1 MGFDPRG
8 VGAST
13 QIRCV
18 DDIVHALPDDSTP
31 DNAAELKN
39 LVDEAK
45 AFADG
50 CQRRNADLLPFLDT
64 ASVVNDLDRIR
75 EALGDDKLTYL
86 GFSYGTLIGAMYASL
101 FPTHVRAMILDGAM
115 DPALG
120 ESKLREDQ
128 AVAFE
133 TAFDHFLADCAKRV
147 ACIFHSKGQPGKAF
161 DSLMA
166 RSTARSL
173 PTPALAGRVN
183 VGPTLAWA
191 AVRGSLYTK
200 ESWPGLAYSLALA
213 QRGDGSGLLLLSD
226 PYLGRQA
233 DGSYSNVIDAY
244 YAVTCLDWP
253 APGDVA
259 SYTALAAK
267 FAKVAPRF
275 GQLTAYND
283 VECAFWTPAPV
294 RTPAAIAA
302 PTSPPI
308 VVIGTRFDPATPY
321 KWAVALT
328 KELDTATLITYE
340 GEGHTAFG
348 SSTCVSNAAERY
360 LALLTVPKKGLD
372 CK

>member
-1 MGFDPRG
+1 MVTPPPSSVTSSQPSASTAAAASPTAKPNPTPSPTIAPIRWSDCGNGFQCGTIDVPRDYTDPSGPIVKVGLNRVAAKDPAHRIGSLVINPGGPGGSGIDFVRQAITGGGFFSPVILDSFDIVGFDPRG

-64 ASVVNDLDRIR
+64 ASVVKDLDRIR
-75 EALGDDKLTYL
+75 EALGDEKLTYL

-166 RSTARSL
+166 AIDRKDL

-200 ESWPGLAYSLALA
+200 ESWPGLAY
-213 QRGDGSGLLLLSD
+213 
-226 PYLGRQA
+226 
-233 DGSYSNVIDAY
+233 
-244 YAVTCLDWP
+244 C
-253 APGDVA
+253 PGA
-259 SYTALAAK
+259 
-267 FAKVAPRF
+267 R
-275 GQLTAYND
+275 
-283 VECAFWTPAPV
+283 
-294 RTPAAIAA
+294 
-302 PTSPPI
+302 
-308 VVIGTRFDPATPY
+308 AT
-321 KWAVALT
+321 
-328 KELDTATLITYE
+328 
-340 GEGHTAFG
+340 G
-348 SSTCVSNAAERY
+348 
-360 LALLTVPKKGLD
+360 
-372 CK
+372 